1 MNSNRTA
8 RPTTRREVLQAGMSL
23 AGGVWLAQLF
33 PKRLAFAA
41 TPVFA
46 QQATSAPTDPVAAF
60 RAQMG
65 SIPIQA
71 QKLADNLTLL
81 SGPGGNVAVLE
92 GRDGKLLVDTFVSP
106 AWAKL
111 KETLDG
117 LGTAPMKF
125 VIDTHWH
132 FDHTDNNA
140 PLHAAGATV
149 LAHENT
155 KKRMSEPHE
164 LPVLG
169 LKFPASPTE
178 ALPQQTFKDSYKMEA
193 NGESLKLTHIP
204 PAHTDTDICIHFQK
218 SNVLHAGD
226 LFFNGMYPY
235 IDGSTGGSISG
246 MISSADK
253 LLTLADKNTKII
265 PGHGPLGNTADL
277 ARFRDML
284 STTRDRVLKLKSS
297 GKSMQEAVAAKPF
310 ADIESAWGKGFFNG
324 DVFVQIV
331 YVTL

>member
-8 RPTTRREVLQAGMSL
+8 RTRREVLQAGMSL
-23 AGGVWLAQLF
+23 AGSALLTQLF
-33 PKRLAFAA
+33 PTRLLFAV
-41 TPVFA
+41 TPAFA
-46 QQATSAPTDPVAAF
+46 QQAAPADPVAGF

-71 QKLADNLTLL
+71 QKLADNITLL
-81 SGPGGNVAVLE
+81 SGPGGNVVVLD
-92 GRDGKLLVDTFVSP
+92 GRDGKLVVDTFVAP
-106 AWAKL
+106 AWSKL

-117 LGTAPMKF
+117 MGETPLKF

-155 KKRMSEPHE
+155 KKRMSEAHE

-169 LKFPASPTE
+169 LKFPPSPAE
-178 ALPQQTFKDSYKMEA
+178 ALPQQTFKDSYKLEA
-193 NGESLKLTHIP
+193 NGEHLHLAHVP
-204 PAHTDTDICIHFQK
+204 PAHTDSDITVHFQK
-218 SNVLHAGD
+218 GNVLHAGD
-226 LFFNGMYPY
+226 LFFNRMYPY

-246 MISSADK
+246 MIASADK
-253 LLTLADKNTKII
+253 LLARADNNTKIV
-265 PGHGPLGNTADL
+265 PGHGPLGNKADL
-277 ARFRDML
+277 AKFRDML
-284 STTRDRVLKLKSS
+284 STTRDRVLKLKSA
-297 GKSMQEAVAAKPF
+297 GKSMQEAVAEKPF
-310 ADIESAWGKGFFNG
+310 ADIESAWGKGLFNG